1 MYQIPFSE
9 VTVDNDERAT
19 RPATIGELRRRL
31 EHQGRPWTTPTR
43 FNDDDPLPEPPRG
56 GQPVEPGH
64 VEGLR
69 ALDTQEQFEACLREI
84 HPANPL
90 LAARWHELGFATSAP
105 GTAGDTPTAADE
117 DDVPEWGVG

>member
-1 MYQIPFSE
+1 MS
-9 VTVDNDERAT
+9 DDERAT

-31 EHQGRPWTTPTR
+31 ERSGQPWTVPAH

-69 ALDTQEQFEACLREI
+69 PVSTPDEFEACLREL
-84 HPANPL
+84 PPTNPF
-90 LAARWHELGFATSAP
+90 LAARWRELGVAAP
-105 GTAGDTPTAADE
+105 DAVEGARTAADG
-117 DDVPEWGVG
+117 DTPEWGVG